1 MDLNDYLHTK
11 QQQQQPADPQEKEVA
26 LVKYTFIAACAL
38 KALAELALLA
48 MGTYGGV
55 GVLLSTAAL
64 VLFIF
69 SVYNAAGLCA
79 SKSLFRNAIIAFAAI
94 FAGVLLFIFLAG
106 GIIAHILLAL
116 GFLASFLFFFRF
128 YQELTDTSGVALFSY
143 CFVAVV
149 LAALASGFL
158 ARFSVP
164 LTVLINLA
172 ALVLNAY
179 AMFIVN
185 SFYRSYFVYGPRGK
199 TQIMNDR

>member
-11 QQQQQPADPQEKEVA
+11 QQQQQPADSQEKEVA

-48 MGTYGGV
+48 MGTYGGL

-69 SVYNAAGLCA
+69 SMYNAAGLCA
-79 SKSLFRNAIIAFAAI
+79 SKSLFRNVIIAFAAI
-94 FAGVLLFIFLAG
+94 FAGVLSFIFLAG

-164 LTVLINLA
+164 AAALINLVV
-172 ALVLNAY
+172 LVLNAY
-179 AMFIVN
+179 AMFSVTN
-185 SFYRSYFVYGPRGK
+185 FAHSYRDYGLRGK
-199 TQIMNDR
+199 F

>member
-1 MDLNDYLHTK
+1 MDLNDYLHTRD
-11 QQQQQPADPQEKEVA
+11 QQPVNPQEKEIA
-26 LVKYTFIAACAL
+26 LIKYTFIAACAL

-48 MGTYGGV
+48 MGTYGGL

-79 SKSLFRNAIIAFAAI
+79 SKSLFRNAIIGFAEI

-116 GFLASFLFFFRF
+116 GLLASFAFFFRF
-128 YQELTDTSGVALFSY
+128 YQELGDSSAVSLFFY
-143 CFVAVV
+143 CFVLLV
-149 LAALASGFL
+149 LSALATAFL

-164 LTVLINLA
+164 AAALINLA
-172 ALVLNAY
+172 TLALNAY
-179 AMFIVN
+179 AMFSVTN
-185 SFYRSYFVYGPRGK
+185 FAHSYRDYGLRGK
-199 TQIMNDR
+199 F

>member
-1 MDLNDYLHTK
+1 MDLNDYLHTRD
-11 QQQQQPADPQEKEVA
+11 QQPVNPQEKEIA
-26 LVKYTFIAACAL
+26 LIKYTFIAACAL

-48 MGTYGGV
+48 MGTYGGL

-79 SKSLFRNAIIAFAAI
+79 SKSLFRNAVIGFAAI

-116 GFLASFLFFFRF
+116 GLLASFAFFFRF
-128 YQELTDTSGVALFSY
+128 YQELGDSSAVSLFFY
-143 CFVAVV
+143 CFVSLV
-149 LAALASGFL
+149 LSALATAFL

-164 LTVLINLA
+164 AAALINLA
-172 ALVLNAY
+172 ALALNAY
-179 AMFIVN
+179 AMFSVTN
-185 SFYRSYFVYGPRGK
+185 FAHSYRDYGLRGK
-199 TQIMNDR
+199 F